1 MKRVLAFLLVLS
13 VLCCLAACGSSEELS
28 PAGKTYIYEKEG
40 FGGGDFAITINE
52 DGTFNYYEGMFSSY
66 IGTGEWQL
74 EDSILTL
81 RDDDYMDFGLENY
94 FRFDGTNL
102 IFMEK
107 DSTNFSYVEVKDGE
121 VFHGEPI
128 QTEE

>member
-1 MKRVLAFLLVLS
+1 MKKLIAVILTLLL
-13 VLCCLAACGSSEELS
+13 LCCLIACGSSDEIT
-28 PAGKTYIYEKEG
+28 PAGQTYVYEKEG

-66 IGTGEWQL
+66 IGTGEWKM

-81 RDDDYMDFGLENY
+81 YDDDYMGFPLENY
-94 FRFDGTNL
+94 FRFDGSDL
-102 IFMEK
+102 IFIES

-121 VFHGEPI
+121 MFHGEP
-128 QTEE
+128 TVAEE

>member
-1 MKRVLAFLLVLS
+1 MKKRIGMILLLALAVCLV
-13 VLCCLAACGSSEELS
+13 ACGKGDKSGLS
-28 PAGKTYIYEKEG
+28 GRTYIYEKEG
-40 FGGGDFAITINE
+40 FGGGDFAITVNE
-52 DGTFNYYEGMFSSY
+52 DGTFNCYEGMFSSY

-74 EDSILTL
+74 EDSVLTL

-94 FRFDGTNL
+94 FKFDGTNL